1 MDDPKEIGNLMNKTF
16 VPIANKFTK
25 ERKNGVYESNDKCCF
40 DSVSNYFAFREIS
53 EGEIENYIKNIKAN
67 KSVSCDVV
75 MFLVS
80 GFIKLSAKV
89 IVLYF

>member
-1 MDDPKEIGNLMNKTF
+1 MNKTF

-67 KSVSCDVV
+67 KSVSCDVPSIWIYKTQCKSHCSV
-75 MFLVS
+75 FLTFVR
-80 GFIKLSAKV
+80 
-89 IVLYF
+89 